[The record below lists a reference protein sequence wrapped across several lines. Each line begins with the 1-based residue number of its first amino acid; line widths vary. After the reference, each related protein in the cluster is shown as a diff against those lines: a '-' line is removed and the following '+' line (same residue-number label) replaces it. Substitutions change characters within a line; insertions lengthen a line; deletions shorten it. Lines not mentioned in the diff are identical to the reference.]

1 MLGRVAR
8 ANASEDMFRVMM
20 DDGVGIDLLLM
31 LGDAC
36 YDRGS
41 TFRVIFVFRMTGL
54 LNPKNVRNM
63 FFFS

>member
-20 DDGVGIDLLLM
+20 DDIDIDLLLIV
-31 LGDAC
+31 GDAC

-41 TFRVIFVFRMTGL
+41 TFRVIF
-54 LNPKNVRNM
+54 
-63 FFFS
+63 FFE